1 MLMFLVWICRITAV
15 TFLGFLIYL
24 IVCLIKKKG
33 KKIPVVGVTL
43 SLVLFITCAI
53 SQSRF
58 HVERI
63 ERSLDFLGN
72 AHCYEIQL
80 DNRKKALQI
89 WNSIEVNKSDSI
101 SDSWNKAKEVGILIG
116 TLSNEN
122 WFDYDY
128 VYYDTWGEEV
138 GRIVTVVT
146 DMSDLSVTTKE
157 WID

>member
-15 TFLGFLIYL
+15 SFLGFLIYL

-33 KKIPVVGVTL
+33 KRISIVGLTL
-43 SLVLFITCAI
+43 SLVVFILSAI
-53 SQSRF
+53 SQSGF
-58 HVERI
+58 HAERVER
-63 ERSLDFLGN
+63 ELDFLDN

-101 SDSWNKAKEVGILIG
+101 TDSRNKAKEVGIVIG